1 MFLQLQRILTLLLVL
16 MTQAFDSSLP
26 QAPFFIDSEVTESQE
41 SSTKKLAL
49 LVPNNQTTS
58 YQYYQKTSRIY
69 DEYQLHHPDEHVSH
83 GCPFPFA
90 WIYDSNEFAEGFRSS
105 ISSKRRNFCAS
116 QQHPGAILAP
126 LCSVAA

>member
-1 MFLQLQRILTLLLVL
+1 MTEPRAVGVALLFFDVLRFVFRRNKLTVSMFLQLQRILTLLLVL

-58 YQYYQKTSRIY
+58 
-69 DEYQLHHPDEHVSH
+69 
-83 GCPFPFA
+83 
-90 WIYDSNEFAEGFRSS
+90 
-105 ISSKRRNFCAS
+105 
-116 QQHPGAILAP
+116 
-126 LCSVAA
+126 